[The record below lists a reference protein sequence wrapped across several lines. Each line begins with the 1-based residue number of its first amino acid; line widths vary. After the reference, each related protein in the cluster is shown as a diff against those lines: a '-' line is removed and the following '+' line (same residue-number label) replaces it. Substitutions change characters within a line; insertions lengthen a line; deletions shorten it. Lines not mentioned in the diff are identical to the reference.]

1 MMTEPETKTHTA
13 VAYGVEYANG
23 DRDWWD
29 GDDGK
34 LRDEAWE
41 RDTSLAMRYP
51 EDDLMPVA
59 KLKRTVVTSLT
70 ITREVA

>member
-1 MMTEPETKTHTA
+1 MMTEPETKTYTA

-23 DRDWWD
+23 DRDWYD
-29 GDDGK
+29 NAR
-34 LRDEAWE
+34 LRDDAWE
-41 RDTSLAMRYP
+41 RDVSLATRYP

-59 KLKRTVVTSLT
+59 MLKRVVTTTLT